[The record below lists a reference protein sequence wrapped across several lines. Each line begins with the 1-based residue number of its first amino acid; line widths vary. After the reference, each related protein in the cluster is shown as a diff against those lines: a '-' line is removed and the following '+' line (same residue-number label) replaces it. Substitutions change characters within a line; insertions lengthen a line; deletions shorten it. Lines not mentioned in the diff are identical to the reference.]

1 MTKFKVGDKVRLVGE
16 EWATYEGYGSFEF
29 DPEAVYTVDK
39 VDNGGNVYAGSAG
52 VIERGSVG
60 TPYLGY
66 EVELVEEADPTS
78 PDHYKFGSGAEVID
92 ITRHL
97 DFLTGNAIKYL
108 ARSGRKGD
116 RLTDLKKAL
125 RYVQWAIED
134 EENA

>member
-1 MTKFKVGDKVRLVGE
+1 MTKFKVGDKVRPINGAYDWVMGDGVVVPMDENDQFAWEGADTAVRWE
-16 EWATYEGYGSFEF
+16 EYNYGANP
-29 DPEAVYTVDK
+29 DTHH
-39 VDNGGNVYAGSAG
+39 YADSRDLEL
-52 VIERGSVG
+52 IE
-60 TPYLGY
+60 
-66 EVELVEEADPTS
+66 EDDPTS

-108 ARSGRKGD
+108 ARAGRKGD

-134 EENA
+134 EQ